1 MEKFKINQNCKNE
14 IIKNFFKTI
23 KEISNFIEK
32 NLDLIN
38 ENDIKELL
46 IKLINFNKILNDLN
60 N

>member
-1 MEKFKINQNCKNE
+1 MY
-14 IIKNFFKTI
+14 IKKI